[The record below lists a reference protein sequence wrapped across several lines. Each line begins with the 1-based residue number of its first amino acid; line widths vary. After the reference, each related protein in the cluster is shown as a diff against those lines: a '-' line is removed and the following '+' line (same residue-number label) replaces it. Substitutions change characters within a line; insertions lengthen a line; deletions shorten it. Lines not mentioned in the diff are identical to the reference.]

1 MKNTLLVLTVVVM
14 SSIWSL
20 ATAQNTDFDS
30 RLLAKFSEKELKAM
44 SADEVDYWNFFI
56 KEGFEVFQITK
67 DSDQSDIEVM
77 EFDGDVSAINPLAL
91 GLTPKENS
99 VQTFKLG
106 NSGYGIM
113 ILSVEKLN
121 ARMKRLQKD

>member
-1 MKNTLLVLTVVVM
+1 M